1 MSRLKHNLHFTKI
14 IEIESFKG
22 KGIVLVPG
30 CISFFNPAS
39 TKQSFFH
46 GGRCNGHFLK
56 HNNHLHFNTSH
67 GPWLYVQCYINTWN
81 DTKIE
86 EEKWKIGS
94 LWLSTFKIC
103 VGNKC
108 KNLRQR
114 DTIWQH
120 LLLINIKKTSV

>member
-1 MSRLKHNLHFTKI
+1 
-14 IEIESFKG
+14 
-22 KGIVLVPG
+22 
-30 CISFFNPAS
+30 
-39 TKQSFFH
+39 
-46 GGRCNGHFLK
+46 
-56 HNNHLHFNTSH
+56 LHFNTSH